1 MARFPLGIEYD
12 GSAFAGWQ
20 FQPHAR
26 SVQGELQHALGRVAD
41 HPVELCAAGRTDAG
55 VHALAMVAHFD
66 TDADRPLHA
75 WVLGTNANVSSEIT
89 VLWAH
94 PVPAAFHARHDARSR
109 TYLYRI
115 LDRPQRPALERAR
128 VCWVRKTL
136 DASGMHAAAQAL
148 VGHLD
153 FSAFRAAECQSS
165 TPMRD
170 LTEIAVDRV
179 GPYVDIRVTANAFLH
194 HMVRNIAG
202 SLLLV
207 GRGER
212 NAAWVG
218 EVLASRDRTRA
229 GPTAPPHGLYFVAA
243 EYRREYGLPSYTLH
257 RPRSGVPQ

>member
-1 MARFPLGIEYD
+1 
-12 GSAFAGWQ
+12 
-20 FQPHAR
+20 
-26 SVQGELQHALGRVAD
+26 
-41 HPVELCAAGRTDAG
+41 
-55 VHALAMVAHFD
+55 
-66 TDADRPLHA
+66 
-75 WVLGTNANVSSEIT
+75 
-89 VLWAH
+89 
-94 PVPAAFHARHDARSR
+94 
-109 TYLYRI
+109 
-115 LDRPQRPALERAR
+115 
-128 VCWVRKTL
+128 
-136 DASGMHAAAQAL
+136 
-148 VGHLD
+148 
-153 FSAFRAAECQSS
+153 
-165 TPMRD
+165 MRD

-212 NAAWVG
+212 DAAWVG